1 MVSKTTVLCSSQ
13 SGPATKNIM
22 ARLKINFRIGEN
34 SILKE
39 LAKTFREIQ
48 WPTLKDVLIKT
59 LVVLVISAI
68 ISAYL
73 VGADSVFSQLRNQ
86 ILF

>member
-1 MVSKTTVLCSSQ
+1 
-13 SGPATKNIM
+13 M
-22 ARLKINFRIGEN
+22 ARLKVNFKLKEN
-34 SILKE
+34 SAISQIIQ
-39 LAKTFREIQ
+39 TFRQINWPSFKEIF
-48 WPTLKDVLIKT
+48 IKT

-73 VGADSVFSQLRNQ
+73 LGADYLFSLVRNQ